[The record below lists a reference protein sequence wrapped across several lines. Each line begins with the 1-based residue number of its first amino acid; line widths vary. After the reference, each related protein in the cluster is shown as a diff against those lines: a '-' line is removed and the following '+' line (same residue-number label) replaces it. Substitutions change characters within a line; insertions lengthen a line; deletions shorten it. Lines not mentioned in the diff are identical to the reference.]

1 MAPLPVIEPTEVL
14 AAATL
19 VVTIILGIMSIITV
33 ALRVYV
39 RSTNKALGLDDYLM
53 AIGLL
58 FFIACCT
65 FTCMDVYS
73 GLGQRDAAFT
83 DGQSKDDS
91 YTLTPNVSATLPLL
105 YVFSG
110 IATDTTSGLV
120 FFQITYAW
128 SLPFIKSSICWAL
141 LRITTSRKY
150 VYSLWAVM
158 VFSVGITFVGFVA
171 VMLNCTPFA
180 ASWDPSLRAPI
191 GTGHCDTSGRISHI
205 SYVISAISVITDWA
219 CAIIPAFVIHGLKM
233 SKNLKITL
241 MCILALGALASIST
255 IVRLPYLQF
264 YNVPTDYYYN
274 VCNIVIWSIVE
285 CGVGIIAGS
294 LPSLR
299 PLLKGI
305 SIFGSKKSYAYRSGS
320 NDTPNQVKM
329 QNLAN
334 PGTRPVTVYHGDRP
348 DSRWERIDDNSSQQ
362 HIIMKDV
369 QVDVEYGTAK

>member
-91 YTLTPNVSATLPLL
+91 YTLTVNA
-105 YVFSG
+105 
-110 IATDTTSGLV
+110 AKWLV